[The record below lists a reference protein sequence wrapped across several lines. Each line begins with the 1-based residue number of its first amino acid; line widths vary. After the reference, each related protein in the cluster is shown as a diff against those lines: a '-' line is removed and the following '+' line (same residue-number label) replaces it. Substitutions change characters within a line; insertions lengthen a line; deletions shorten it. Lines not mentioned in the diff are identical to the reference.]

1 MLSPDFVKL
10 AEAHGVAG
18 HRVAAR
24 ADVLPTL
31 DKVRGSGRPG
41 LVEFRV
47 VKEDAVYPMV
57 PAGSD
62 LHAMIRRPAEAAEGV
77 RS

>member
-1 MLSPDFVKL
+1 M
-10 AEAHGVAG
+10 
-18 HRVAAR
+18 
-24 ADVLPTL
+24 PTL
-31 DKVRGSGRPG
+31 DKVRGSGKPA

-62 LHAMIRRPAEAAEGV
+62 LHEMIRRPAEAEEV